1 MFKEIRQDY
10 ITSSSVLDLV
20 RRLGICLYLPIPSF
34 QEVRKEGNEIE
45 EQKCGKSLSGNN
57 LTGKMRKI
65 MMIEGMLKS

>member
-10 ITSSSVLDLV
+10 NQLISLDLV
-20 RRLGICLYLPIPSF
+20 RRLGICLCFPIPIF

-57 LTGKMRKI
+57 LTGKMRTI
-65 MMIEGMLKS
+65 MTI